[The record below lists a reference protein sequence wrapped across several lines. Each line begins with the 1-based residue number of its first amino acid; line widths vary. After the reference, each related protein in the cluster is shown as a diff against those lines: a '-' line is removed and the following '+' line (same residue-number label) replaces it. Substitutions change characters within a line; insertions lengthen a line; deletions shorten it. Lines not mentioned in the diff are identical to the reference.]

1 MADRKPR
8 KTYVLD
14 ETRYTMVLD
23 SINKANDIKNVPV
36 EELPLLASEIRE
48 FLIEHIS
55 HTGGHLASNL
65 GTVELTMAM
74 HLSFDLPEDKLV
86 WDVGHQAYT
95 HKILTGRKEGFD
107 SLRQYGGMSGFPKRR
122 ESECDSFDTGHSS
135 TSISAGLGYVKAR
148 DLSGGHNY
156 VVSIIGDGALTGGLA
171 LEALNNAAE
180 NQSNFIIVLNDNNM
194 SISPNVGAISS
205 LLTGI
210 RGDNAYRDIND
221 NVKSSL
227 KKIPVYGDKIV
238 SQVQKAKSGI
248 KQLFLPGMKFEDMG
262 ITYLGPVDGHDIGKL
277 CKLFKIAKKMN
288 TSVIVHVITE
298 KGRGY
303 EPARLKPE
311 KFHGV
316 SPFDVVTGKPVAAA
330 KTSYTEVFSRKICDM
345 AQKDNRI
352 VAITASMAAGT
363 GLSRFQKRFPLRFFD
378 VGIAEEHAV
387 TFAAGLAAGGLKPY
401 FAVYSSFLQR
411 GFDEILH
418 DVCIQGLPV
427 VFMIDRAGLVGSD
440 GETHQGIYDYSYMNI
455 IPGMTVMAPK
465 NRLEFMDMMEF
476 ANSFDG
482 PVAIRYPRG
491 SVSDIF
497 SDIKNEVSYGK
508 AERIYDG
515 EGTAIL
521 TIGASI
527 EEGAQ
532 VYKLLKER
540 GENPSLINARFENP
554 IDIGLIKELEN
565 KHEKLL
571 TIEENISAGGFGM
584 NVLRAVNENRINLK
598 VINAALPDEYI
609 QHGGV
614 NKLKEV
620 YGFTPEAIIEKL
632 DSY

>member
-1 MADRKPR
+1 
-8 KTYVLD
+8 
-14 ETRYTMVLD
+14 MVLD

-74 HLSFDLPEDKLV
+74 HLSFNLPEDKLV

-95 HKILTGRKEGFD
+95 HKLLTGRKEGFD

>member
-1 MADRKPR
+1 
-8 KTYVLD
+8 
-14 ETRYTMVLD
+14 MVLD

-95 HKILTGRKEGFD
+95 HKLLTGRKEGFD

-316 SPFDVVTGKPVAAA
+316 SPFDVVTGKSVAAA

-345 AQKDNRI
+345 AQRDNRI

-465 NRLEFMDMMEF
+465 NRLELMDMMEF

-614 NKLKEV
+614 NTLKEV

>member
-1 MADRKPR
+1 
-8 KTYVLD
+8 
-14 ETRYTMVLD
+14 MVLD

-95 HKILTGRKEGFD
+95 HKLLTGRKEGFD

-363 GLSRFQKRFPLRFFD
+363 GLSKFQKRFPLRFFD

>member
-1 MADRKPR
+1 
-8 KTYVLD
+8 
-14 ETRYTMVLD
+14 MVLD

-95 HKILTGRKEGFD
+95 HKLLTGRKEGFD

-465 NRLEFMDMMEF
+465 NRLEFMDMMVF

>member
-1 MADRKPR
+1 
-8 KTYVLD
+8 
-14 ETRYTMVLD
+14 MVLD

-95 HKILTGRKEGFD
+95 HKLLTGRKEGFD

-316 SPFDVVTGKPVAAA
+316 SPFDVVTGKTVAAA

-571 TIEENISAGGFGM
+571 TIEENITAGGFGM

>member
-1 MADRKPR
+1 
-8 KTYVLD
+8 
-14 ETRYTMVLD
+14 MVLD

-95 HKILTGRKEGFD
+95 HKLLTGRKEGFD

-316 SPFDVVTGKPVAAA
+316 SPFDVVTGKTVAAA

-465 NRLEFMDMMEF
+465 NRLELMDMMEF

-620 YGFTPEAIIEKL
+620 YGFTPEAIIEKM

>member
-95 HKILTGRKEGFD
+95 HKLLTGRKEGFD

-316 SPFDVVTGKPVAAA
+316 SPFDVVTGKTVAAA

-465 NRLEFMDMMEF
+465 NRLELMDMMEF

>member
-1 MADRKPR
+1 
-8 KTYVLD
+8 
-14 ETRYTMVLD
+14 MVLD

-74 HLSFDLPEDKLV
+74 HLSFNLPEDKLV

-95 HKILTGRKEGFD
+95 HKLLTGRKEGFD

-135 TSISAGLGYVKAR
+135 TSISAGLGYIKAR

-238 SQVQKAKSGI
+238 SHVQKAKSGI

-352 VAITASMAAGT
+352 VAITAAMAAGT

>member
-1 MADRKPR
+1 
-8 KTYVLD
+8 
-14 ETRYTMVLD
+14 MV
-23 SINKANDIKNVPV
+23 
-36 EELPLLASEIRE
+36 
-48 FLIEHIS
+48 
-55 HTGGHLASNL
+55 
-65 GTVELTMAM
+65 
-74 HLSFDLPEDKLV
+74 
-86 WDVGHQAYT
+86 
-95 HKILTGRKEGFD
+95 
-107 SLRQYGGMSGFPKRR
+107 
-122 ESECDSFDTGHSS
+122 
-135 TSISAGLGYVKAR
+135 
-148 DLSGGHNY
+148 
-156 VVSIIGDGALTGGLA
+156 
-171 LEALNNAAE
+171 
-180 NQSNFIIVLNDNNM
+180 
-194 SISPNVGAISS
+194 
-205 LLTGI
+205 
-210 RGDNAYRDIND
+210 
-221 NVKSSL
+221 
-227 KKIPVYGDKIV
+227 
-238 SQVQKAKSGI
+238 
-248 KQLFLPGMKFEDMG
+248 
-262 ITYLGPVDGHDIGKL
+262 
-277 CKLFKIAKKMN
+277 
-288 TSVIVHVITE
+288 
-298 KGRGY
+298 
-303 EPARLKPE
+303 
-311 KFHGV
+311 
-316 SPFDVVTGKPVAAA
+316 
-330 KTSYTEVFSRKICDM
+330 
-345 AQKDNRI
+345 
-352 VAITASMAAGT
+352 
-363 GLSRFQKRFPLRFFD
+363 
-378 VGIAEEHAV
+378 
-387 TFAAGLAAGGLKPY
+387 KPY

-571 TIEENISAGGFGM
+571 TIEENITAGGFGM

>member
-1 MADRKPR
+1 
-8 KTYVLD
+8 
-14 ETRYTMVLD
+14 MVLD

-95 HKILTGRKEGFD
+95 HKLLTGRKEGFD
-107 SLRQYGGMSGFPKRR
+107 SLREYGGMSGFPKRR

-238 SQVQKAKSGI
+238 SQVHKAKSGI

>member
-1 MADRKPR
+1 M
-8 KTYVLD
+8 
-14 ETRYTMVLD
+14 
-23 SINKANDIKNVPV
+23 
-36 EELPLLASEIRE
+36 
-48 FLIEHIS
+48 
-55 HTGGHLASNL
+55 
-65 GTVELTMAM
+65 
-74 HLSFDLPEDKLV
+74 

-95 HKILTGRKEGFD
+95 HKLLTGRKEGFD

-238 SQVQKAKSGI
+238 SHVQKAKSGI

-303 EPARLKPE
+303 ELARLKPE

>member
-1 MADRKPR
+1 
-8 KTYVLD
+8 
-14 ETRYTMVLD
+14 MVLD

-95 HKILTGRKEGFD
+95 HKLLTGRKEGFD

-238 SQVQKAKSGI
+238 SHVQKAKSGI

-303 EPARLKPE
+303 ELARLKPE

-571 TIEENISAGGFGM
+571 TIEENITAGGFGM

>member
-1 MADRKPR
+1 
-8 KTYVLD
+8 
-14 ETRYTMVLD
+14 MVLD

-95 HKILTGRKEGFD
+95 HKLLTGRKEGFD

-378 VGIAEEHAV
+378 VGIAEEDAV

>member
-1 MADRKPR
+1 
-8 KTYVLD
+8 
-14 ETRYTMVLD
+14 MVLD

-95 HKILTGRKEGFD
+95 HKLLTGRKEGFD

-497 SDIKNEVSYGK
+497 SDIKNEVFYGK

>member
-1 MADRKPR
+1 
-8 KTYVLD
+8 
-14 ETRYTMVLD
+14 MVLD

-74 HLSFDLPEDKLV
+74 HLSFNLPEDKLV

-95 HKILTGRKEGFD
+95 HKLLTGRKEGFD

-135 TSISAGLGYVKAR
+135 TSISAGLGYIKAR

-238 SQVQKAKSGI
+238 SHVKKAKSGI

-571 TIEENISAGGFGM
+571 TIEENITAGGFGM

>member
-1 MADRKPR
+1 MSLIS
-8 KTYVLD
+8 VL
-14 ETRYTMVLD
+14 
-23 SINKANDIKNVPV
+23 
-36 EELPLLASEIRE
+36 
-48 FLIEHIS
+48 
-55 HTGGHLASNL
+55 
-65 GTVELTMAM
+65 
-74 HLSFDLPEDKLV
+74 LSSV
-86 WDVGHQAYT
+86 
-95 HKILTGRKEGFD
+95 
-107 SLRQYGGMSGFPKRR
+107 
-122 ESECDSFDTGHSS
+122 
-135 TSISAGLGYVKAR
+135 
-148 DLSGGHNY
+148 GGHNY

>member
-1 MADRKPR
+1 
-8 KTYVLD
+8 
-14 ETRYTMVLD
+14 MVLD

-95 HKILTGRKEGFD
+95 HKLLTGRKEGFD
-107 SLRQYGGMSGFPKRR
+107 SLRQYGAMSGFPKRR

-584 NVLRAVNENRINLK
+584 NVLRAVNENRFNLK

>member
-1 MADRKPR
+1 
-8 KTYVLD
+8 
-14 ETRYTMVLD
+14 MVLD

-95 HKILTGRKEGFD
+95 HKLLTGRKEGFD

-194 SISPNVGAISS
+194 SISPNVGVISS

-527 EEGAQ
+527 EEGTQ

-584 NVLRAVNENRINLK
+584 NVLRAVNENRFNLK

>member
-1 MADRKPR
+1 
-8 KTYVLD
+8 
-14 ETRYTMVLD
+14 MVLD

-95 HKILTGRKEGFD
+95 HKLLTGRKEGFD

-262 ITYLGPVDGHDIGKL
+262 ITYFGPVDGHDIGKL

-527 EEGAQ
+527 EEGTQ

-584 NVLRAVNENRINLK
+584 NVLRAVNENRFNLK

>member
-1 MADRKPR
+1 
-8 KTYVLD
+8 
-14 ETRYTMVLD
+14 MVLD

-36 EELPLLASEIRE
+36 EELPLLATEIRE

-95 HKILTGRKEGFD
+95 HKLLTGRKEGFD

-316 SPFDVVTGKPVAAA
+316 SPFDVVTGKTVAAA

>member
-95 HKILTGRKEGFD
+95 HKLLTGRKEGFD

-387 TFAAGLAAGGLKPY
+387 TFAAGLKPY

>member
-95 HKILTGRKEGFD
+95 HKLLTGRKEGFD
-107 SLRQYGGMSGFPKRR
+107 SLRQYGGMSGFPKRC

>member
-1 MADRKPR
+1 
-8 KTYVLD
+8 
-14 ETRYTMVLD
+14 MVLD

-95 HKILTGRKEGFD
+95 HKLLTGRKEGFD

-527 EEGAQ
+527 EEGTQ

>member
-95 HKILTGRKEGFD
+95 HKLLTGRKEDFD

-497 SDIKNEVSYGK
+497 SDIKNEVFYGK

>member
-1 MADRKPR
+1 
-8 KTYVLD
+8 
-14 ETRYTMVLD
+14 MVLD

-95 HKILTGRKEGFD
+95 HKLLTGRKEGFD

-148 DLSGGHNY
+148 DLSGGRNY